1 MEAVYIIYNIAN
13 LFNAIIRLRLDWIP
27 IAYKHL
33 TKILQPSSILE
44 ERADVSNHQNDIIVR
59 ENIYLSVRTG
69 ACTG

>member
-1 MEAVYIIYNIAN
+1 MPLYILYNIAN
-13 LFNAIIRLRLDWIP
+13 LFNVIIRLRLDWIP